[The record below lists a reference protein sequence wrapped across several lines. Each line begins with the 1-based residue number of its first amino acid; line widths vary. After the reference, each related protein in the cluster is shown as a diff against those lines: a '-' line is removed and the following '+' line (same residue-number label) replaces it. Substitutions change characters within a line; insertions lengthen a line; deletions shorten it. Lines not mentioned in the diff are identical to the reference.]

1 MDTFASNDV
10 GVRRWGG
17 HLEGQTVGPLEGVT
31 VSDEESSWFLILQ
44 NSYGCRTQHIRQG
57 GCFS

>member
-10 GVRRWGG
+10 GVRWWGG
-17 HLEGQTVGPLEGVT
+17 HLEGQTIGPLERVT

-44 NSYGCRTQHIRQG
+44 NSYSCRIQPIRQG
-57 GCFS
+57 VCFS